1 MKKIVLILLN
11 INIVFIVLLYLYSNQ
26 KRINLEFYSIYEAK
40 GLVMEK
46 DREISF
52 DFYSYKKDVLIE
64 DINKN
69 EYILEL
75 DNMKI
80 KLDVIRIDSF
90 LVKDNLYLFKLYA
103 KMPILSNVEYFSN
116 KQDLVI
122 INQNYKLTLKYGPIS
137 FLNPNSYKLLSL
149 DSLYGSY
156 MKIDKELAL
165 VGLNLKLHNNYSYLT
180 KLRLGNICYSDLSK
194 TKFDTLFDNVINL
207 SSFGYNYNYKKY
219 EDIYSLKI
227 ESKDL
232 FIPLGYKELSII
244 RESYIIFEL
253 DLETYY
259 FDTFKFL
266 NNTLDIL
273 EYDNFKMKGE
283 IEYV

>member
-1 MKKIVLILLN
+1 
-11 INIVFIVLLYLYSNQ
+11 
-26 KRINLEFYSIYEAK
+26 
-40 GLVMEK
+40 
-46 DREISF
+46 
-52 DFYSYKKDVLIE
+52 
-64 DINKN
+64 
-69 EYILEL
+69 
-75 DNMKI
+75 
-80 KLDVIRIDSF
+80 
-90 LVKDNLYLFKLYA
+90 
-103 KMPILSNVEYFSN
+103 MPILSNVEYFSN

-137 FLNPNSYKLLSL
+137 FLNPNSYKLVSL

-180 KLRLGNICYSDLSK
+180 KLRLGNICYGDLSK
-194 TKFDTLFDNVINL
+194 TKFDTLFDNIINL

-219 EDIYSLKI
+219 DDIYSLKI

-244 RESYIIFEL
+244 RESYIVFEL

-266 NNTLDIL
+266 NNTLDLL
-273 EYDNFKMKGE
+273 EYDNFKMKGK